1 MRSRIMTRALCAVL
15 AGLAFQ
21 APAATAQQGTDTAFA
36 ALQERG
42 RTAMGVDQYAS
53 KHRFDD
59 LPDGG
64 RIELRQTAPDSAG
77 TAAIRAH
84 LTGIARAF
92 AAGDFTIPGVVHA
105 GAVPGTR
112 VMVQKQDL
120 IDYRFRPLPGGGE
133 IRLTTRDPEAQR
145 AIHRF
150 LSFQRGE
157 HRAGGTEIHTH

>member
-1 MRSRIMTRALCAVL
+1 MSRKFTPVL
-15 AGLAFQ
+15 LPLSMAFTFHLTVV
-21 APAATAQQGTDTAFA
+21 AAQQQADTAFA

-42 RTAMGVDQYAS
+42 RAAMGVDQNAS

-64 RIELRQTAPDSAG
+64 RIELRQTLPDSAG

-84 LTGIARAF
+84 LAGIARAF

-105 GAVPGTR
+105 GPVPGTR
-112 VMVQKQDL
+112 VMALKQEL
-120 IDYRFRPLPGGGE
+120 IGYRFRALPGGGE
-133 IRLTTRDPEAQR
+133 VRLSTRDPEALR
-145 AIHRF
+145 AVHQF

-157 HRAGGTEIHTH
+157 HRAGGSEIHTH

>member
-1 MRSRIMTRALCAVL
+1 MSSRKFTPVL
-15 AGLAFQ
+15 LPLLMAFTFHLSVV
-21 APAATAQQGTDTAFA
+21 AAQQEADTAFA

-42 RTAMGVDQYAS
+42 RAAMGVDQYAS

-64 RIELRQTAPDSAG
+64 RIELRQTVPDSAG

-84 LTGIARAF
+84 LAGIARAF

-105 GAVPGTR
+105 GVVPGTG
-112 VMVQKQDL
+112 VMAAKQEV
-120 IDYRFRPLPGGGE
+120 IQYQFRPLEGGGE
-133 IRLTTRDPEAQR
+133 VRLTTGDPEALR
-145 AIHRF
+145 AVHQF

-157 HRAGGTEIHTH
+157 HRAGGEQLHQH

>member
-1 MRSRIMTRALCAVL
+1 VV
-15 AGLAFQ
+15 AGLALGVTA
-21 APAATAQQGTDTAFA
+21 APAQQGTDTAFA

-64 RIELRQTAPDSAG
+64 RIELRQTEPDSAG

-84 LTGIARAF
+84 LAGIARAF
-92 AAGDFTIPGVVHA
+92 ARGDFTIPGVVHA
-105 GAVPGTR
+105 GSVPGTA
-112 VMVQKQDL
+112 VMARKQEL
-120 IDYRFRPLPGGGE
+120 IAYRFRPLSGGGE
-133 IRLTTRDPEAQR
+133 VRLTTRDPEALR
-145 AIHRF
+145 AIHQF

-157 HRAGGTEIHTH
+157 HRAGGSEIHTH